1 MSLRQLPSVD
11 RLAAALP
18 AEGLPRLVVVEVA
31 RRSVARAR
39 ALLADGAPDAD
50 AEAIA
55 REELSR
61 LNRLRP
67 TKVINATGVL
77 LHTNLGRAPLH
88 PEAAEAARG
97 AATHYANLEFDL
109 VTGARGGRGAYLRSV
124 LADLCGAEA
133 ALVVNNNAGA
143 LFLTLAAL
151 ARGRAVPVSR
161 GELIEIGGSYRL
173 PELMA
178 ASGARMIEVGTT
190 NRTRAADYEAALA
203 EDPALLLKVHPSNYR
218 VVGFTEEVPLDELA
232 ALSHQA
238 ALPLVFDAGSGL
250 LDEEVPWLP
259 GPPPQWLQGEPGIR
273 QSLAAGADLV
283 LVSGDKLLGGPQ
295 AGLVTGRGD
304 LVARLAE
311 HPIARAMRADGP
323 TLAALTT
330 TLELYADGRGA
341 EIPFWR
347 MAALPDDELEARLAA
362 VLAASAVKGEV
373 REGASVPGAGSVPGA
388 TVPSP
393 VLAITAQDPDT
404 VWAQLLAA
412 QPVAVVARREA
423 GQVVIDLR
431 AVAPEDDRLLA
442 EAIRLACRS

>member
-31 RRSVARAR
+31 RRSVEKAR
-39 ALLADGAPDAD
+39 ALIADGTPDVD
-50 AEAIA
+50 AEDIA

-61 LNRLRP
+61 LARLRP
-67 TKVINATGVL
+67 TRVVNATGVL

-88 PEAAEAARG
+88 PEAAEAARR
-97 AATHYANLEFDL
+97 AAIHYGNLEFDL
-109 VTGARGGRGAYLRSV
+109 AKGTRGGRGAYLRRL
-124 LADLCGAEA
+124 LADLCAAEA

-151 ARGRAVPVSR
+151 ARDRAVPVSR

-190 NRTRAADYEAALA
+190 NRTRAADYEAALDQ
-203 EDPALLLKVHPSNYR
+203 DPALLLKVHPSNYR
-218 VVGFTEEVPLDELA
+218 VVGFTEEVSLSELA
-232 ALSHQA
+232 ALARQTA
-238 ALPLVFDAGSGL
+238 APLVFDAGSGL

-273 QSLAAGADLV
+273 QSLRAGADLV

-304 LVARLAE
+304 LVERLAG
-311 HPIARAMRADGP
+311 HPIGRAMRADGP

-330 TLELYADGRGA
+330 TLELYADGRGD

-347 MAALPDDELEARLAA
+347 MAALTDQELEERLAV
-362 VLAASAVKGEV
+362 VLAESAVKGEI
-373 REGASVPGAGSVPGA
+373 RQGASVPGAGSVPGA
-388 TVPSP
+388 SVPSP
-393 VLAITAQDPDT
+393 VLVITAKDPDT
-404 VWAQLLAA
+404 VWARLLAA
-412 QPVAVVARREA
+412 RPVSVVARREA
-423 GQVVIDLR
+423 GHVVIDLR
-431 AVAPEDDRLLA
+431 AVVPEDDRSLA
-442 EAIRLACRS
+442 EAIRFACPS